1 MSYTAL
7 YRKFRPASFE
17 EVKGQDAIVTT
28 LKNQIMSG
36 RIGHAYLFCG
46 TRGTGK
52 TSVAK
57 LFARAVNCEHR
68 NGADPCGTCE
78 SCRAALSSSS
88 VNIIEIDAASNNSVD
103 DVRNIREEVVYRP
116 TEGRYKVYIIDEA
129 HMLSTGAFNA
139 LLKTLEEPPEYVIF
153 ILATTEAAK
162 LPVTIVSRCQRYDF
176 KRISIDRIADRIGE
190 LLNAEGISADEKGI
204 RYISR
209 LADGSMRDALSLLE
223 RCISGCT
230 NGRISYDDI
239 LETLGTVD
247 SEGFHAML
255 EAVRGKNVK
264 GAIRQLE
271 EYSVSG
277 KDMSSFASDFTWYL
291 RNLLLAK
298 STDGLEDMLDVTAE
312 EYQELKAS
320 AEGIPDEELI
330 RYIRI
335 FSALGG
341 TLRNSVSKRVDVEMT
356 LIRLCRPEA
365 DTDTDALKA
374 RIRGL
379 EEKLEELKT
388 DIPKMAAAVPANV
401 SARTEARPEK
411 KTFIKKAAPAGIVR
425 VKKNWNSIL
434 AGQKGLVGSMLE
446 GAVPVYDASGESN
459 ILYIS
464 VRNETVRDYL
474 KEVADCSVLFGAIS
488 EAAGGTVETVF
499 VTSSDVSRSDRLS
512 EIEVIENIKKLI
524 NADVEIV
531 D

>member
-68 NGADPCGTCE
+68 NGADPCGECD
-78 SCRAALSSSS
+78 SCRSALNSSS

-103 DVRNIREEVVYRP
+103 DVRNIREEVTYRP
-116 TEGRYKVYIIDEA
+116 TGGRYKVYIIDEA
-129 HMLSTGAFNA
+129 HMLSAGAFNA

-176 KRISIDRIADRIGE
+176 RRISIDMIAARVSE
-190 LLNAEGISADEKGI
+190 LLAAEGLSADEKGV

-223 RCISGCT
+223 RCISGCVS
-230 NGRISYDDI
+230 GSISYDDI

-247 SEGFHAML
+247 SEGFAGML
-255 EAVRGKNVK
+255 AAIRSKDVRKAV
-264 GAIRQLE
+264 RQLE

-291 RNLLLAK
+291 RNLMLAK
-298 STDGLEDMLDVTAE
+298 STDGLEDMLDVTSE
-312 EYQELKAS
+312 EYLELQKQA
-320 AEGIPDEELI
+320 ADIPDDDLI
-330 RYIRI
+330 RYIRV
-335 FSALGG
+335 FSALCG

-374 RIRGL
+374 RINGL
-379 EEKLEELKT
+379 EAEIGKLMTDLPKYAAARK
-388 DIPKMAAAVPANV
+388 DIP
-401 SARTEARPEK
+401 ARNEQRPEK
-411 KTFIKKAAPAGIVR
+411 KKIIKKAAPEGILNVR
-425 VKKNWNSIL
+425 KQWDRIA
-434 AGQKGLVGSMLE
+434 AGQTGLMGTMLE
-446 GAVPVYDASGESN
+446 GSVPLYDASGEN
-459 ILYIS
+459 NTLYIR
-464 VRNETVRDYL
+464 VKNETVRDYL
-474 KEVADCSVLFGAIS
+474 KEAADCSALFGDIS
-488 EAAGGTVETVF
+488 KAAGGTVETVF
-499 VTSSDVSRSDRLS
+499 VSRSDAEGSDRLS
-512 EIEVIENIKKLI
+512 EIEIIDNIKKLI
-524 NADVEIV
+524 DADVEV
-531 D
+531 YD

>member
-28 LKNQIMSG
+28 LRNQIMSG
-36 RIGHAYLFCG
+36 RTGHAYLFCG

-68 NGADPCGTCE
+68 NGADPCGECE
-78 SCRAALSSSS
+78 SCRAALNSSS

-103 DVRNIREEVVYRP
+103 DVRSIREEVAYRP
-116 TEGRYKVYIIDEA
+116 AGGRYKVYIIDEA

-139 LLKTLEEPPEYVIF
+139 LLKTLEEPPDYVIF

-176 KRISIDRIADRIGE
+176 RRISIDMIAARINE
-190 LLNAEGISADEKGI
+190 LLAAEGLAADEKGI

-223 RCISGCT
+223 RCVSGCT
-230 NGRISYDDI
+230 TGKISYDDI
-239 LETLGTVD
+239 LDTLGTVD
-247 SEGFHAML
+247 SEGFSSML
-255 EAVRGKNVK
+255 DAIRKKDIMGAV
-264 GAIRQLE
+264 RQLE

-291 RNLLLAK
+291 RNLMLAG
-298 STDGLEDMLDVTAE
+298 STDGLEDMLDVTTE
-312 EYQELKAS
+312 EYQELKAR
-320 AEGIPDEELI
+320 AAGIPDEELI
-330 RYIRI
+330 RYIRV
-335 FSALGG
+335 FSALCGR
-341 TLRNSVSKRVDVEMT
+341 LRNSVSKRVDVEMT
-356 LIRLCRPEA
+356 LIRLCRPEM

-374 RIRGL
+374 RINSLEAEL
-379 EEKLEELKT
+379 EEFKAS
-388 DIPKMAAAVPANV
+388 IPRYV
-401 SARTEARPEK
+401 SAAQEVQPVPERKPEK
-411 KTFIKKAAPAGIVR
+411 KAPVRKAAPAGLMKVR
-425 VKKNWNSIL
+425 KQWDKITS
-434 AGQKGLVGSMLE
+434 GQNGLIGSMLE
-446 GAVPVYDASGESN
+446 GSEPMYDASGESN

-474 KEVADCSVLFGAIS
+474 KEAADCSALYDAIQT
-488 EAAGGTVETVF
+488 AAEGTVEVAF
-499 VTSSDVSRSDRLS
+499 VARSDAAGSDRLS
-512 EIEVIENIKKLI
+512 EIQIIDNIKKLI
-524 NADVEIV
+524 DADIEIY